1 MRMTSKFLALALT
14 ATMQSAMAGAVLLDF
29 EDVQAMEKL
38 TTRYAAQGVT
48 ATGAG
53 WLSTSEA
60 CSYGPNNAP
69 GTISFTRNNS
79 CGALYLAQDFKQ
91 QPSAGP
97 AVLTLDFA
105 GGFDGLSFIYSG
117 SALGVNLSVHVFDAA
132 GTELG
137 LGLTNLEGARC
148 NSFVFCNWSSV
159 TLPFQGVART
169 VVFSA
174 NDQMVVL
181 DDIKFSTAA
190 VPPGRLPE
198 PASVAL
204 TLAALG
210 GLGWA
215 RRRSAR

>member
-1 MRMTSKFLALALT
+1 MRATSKLLALALT
-14 ATMQSAMAGAVLLDF
+14 ASLQSAMAGTVLLDF

-38 TTRYAAQGVT
+38 TTRYAGQGVS

-60 CSYGPNNAP
+60 CTYGPNADP
-69 GTISFTRNNS
+69 GTISFSRPNS
-79 CGALYLAQDFKQ
+79 CGALYLAQDYTQK
-91 QPSAGP
+91 PAAGP
-97 AVLTLDFA
+97 ATLTLDLA
-105 GGFDGLSFIYSG
+105 GGFDALSFVYSG

-132 GTELG
+132 GKELG

-159 TLPFQGVART
+159 TLPFQGVARS

-174 NDQMVVL
+174 NDQMVLL
-181 DDIKFSTAA
+181 DDISFSTAA

-198 PASVAL
+198 PTSIAL

-215 RRRSAR
+215 RRRAGR